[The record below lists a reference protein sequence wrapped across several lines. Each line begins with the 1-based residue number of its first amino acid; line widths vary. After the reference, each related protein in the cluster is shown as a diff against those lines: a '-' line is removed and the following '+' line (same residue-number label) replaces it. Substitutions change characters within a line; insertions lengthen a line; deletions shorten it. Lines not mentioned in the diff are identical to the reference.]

1 MQAREN
7 QYLFPFAASSSK
19 GAILRF
25 EDKAL
30 GRGVLSWRGEKNLC
44 DRNLVLCGGP
54 STWPLPDPKSPRLG
68 GDAQEH
74 DLQLVDLTFRKLEL
88 DQLEPID
95 KRLNRTL
102 LAPALMGT
110 AAREVAAAPEPSPGA
125 AATDLMSPR
134 TFWILLAGAMIVL
147 LGLIV
152 RLVRTA

>member
-1 MQAREN
+1 MKLATPTGDFR
-7 QYLFPFAASSSK
+7 
-19 GAILRF
+19 LRF
-25 EDKAL
+25 YGTAGDGLRLAY
-30 GRGVLSWRGEKNLC
+30 GRA
-44 DRNLVLCGGP
+44 DMP
-54 STWPLPDPKSPRLG
+54 SPRY
-68 GDAQEH
+68 
-74 DLQLVDLTFRKLEL
+74 DLA
-88 DQLEPID
+88 
-95 KRLNRTL
+95 L